1 MMAIAVRQTEKMP
14 IDSKRYPDNW
24 NSLALSVKEAAGWRC
39 QCCNRFCYKP
49 GSRPKG
55 ITRSQLSADILQ
67 VHHRNHLPEDNR
79 RENLLAVCPACHLA
93 MHRGGHGNAS
103 PGQLSLF

>member
-1 MMAIAVRQTEKMP
+1 MP
-14 IDSKRYPDNW
+14 IDAQRYPKNW
-24 NSLALSVKEAAGWRC
+24 NEIALSVKEAAGWRC
-39 QCCNRFCYKP
+39 QCCGRICHKP
-49 GSRPKG
+49 GSRPEG
-55 ITRSQLSADILQ
+55 LTRSEWTAFTLS

-79 RENLLAVCPACHLA
+79 LENLLAVCPTCHLA